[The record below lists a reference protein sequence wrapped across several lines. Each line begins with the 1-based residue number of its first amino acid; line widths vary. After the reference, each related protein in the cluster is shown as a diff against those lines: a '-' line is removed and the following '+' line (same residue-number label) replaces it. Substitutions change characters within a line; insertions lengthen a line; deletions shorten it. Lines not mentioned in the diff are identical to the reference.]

1 MNTFSAIVVFVWPF
15 LLTTGVHKLLKFFR
29 KRYSGIEESSTT
41 ISKKLRKRVKE
52 AKKLEILLSRLLLGK
67 QDQTTT

>member
-29 KRYSGIEESSTT
+29 KRHSGIEESSTT

-52 AKKLEILLSRLLLGK
+52 AKKLEILLSRLLLEK